1 MKKMLIAVMAAAVL
15 LSAANAMAQTDT
27 NPLNVQAVVSSQCV
41 IQSVTDL
48 DFADY
53 DVTSA
58 APDDDGVG
66 DVTFACTRATNYD
79 VYITGVRT
87 ITDGTDTLNY
97 ELYADAGRSTVL
109 PGSMPGVAS
118 PAAPDNN
125 PIVQGIWGRIAAL
138 QDVQAGNYSGAVTVT
153 IEY

>member
-1 MKKMLIAVMAAAVL
+1 MKKMLIAIMAAAVL
-15 LSAANAMAQTDT
+15 LTAAHAMAATDT
-27 NPLNVQAVVSSQCV
+27 NPLNVQAVVNAQCN

-97 ELYADAGRSTVL
+97 ELYADAGRATVF
-109 PGSMPGVAS
+109 PSGMPGVAS

-125 PIVQGIWGRIAAL
+125 PIVQSIWGRIPAL
-138 QDVQAGNYSGAVTVT
+138 QDVQAGTYAGAVTVT